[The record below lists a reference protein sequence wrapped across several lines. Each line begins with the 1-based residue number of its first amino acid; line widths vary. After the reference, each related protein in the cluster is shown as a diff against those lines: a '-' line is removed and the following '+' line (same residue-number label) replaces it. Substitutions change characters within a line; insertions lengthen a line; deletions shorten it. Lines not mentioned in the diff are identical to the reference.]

1 MVFFGA
7 ALRGLHRRP
16 LRFGVGALA
25 FTFVTCR
32 TPPPLPKAPSEASE
46 APTERAAK
54 DENPPVRT
62 AEPAVAPEAQ
72 PAAASRRDYSEEHR
86 ELAELYAKRKALSTL
101 RGEAS
106 YYGRAFAGRK
116 TASGEPFEPARYTA
130 AHRTLPFGTVLR
142 VSRVGTRQVVY
153 VRVNDRGPFGKRR
166 RIIDLSEAAADELGM
181 LRDGVCQVRVEVLE
195 RGKKR

>member
-1 MVFFGA
+1 MVFLEA
-7 ALRGLHRRP
+7 ALRGFHRRP

-25 FTFVTCR
+25 FTVVTCR
-32 TPPPLPKAPSEASE
+32 TPPPLPKPPSETSEAPSES
-46 APTERAAK
+46 AANEPK
-54 DENPPVRT
+54 AAALG
-62 AEPAVAPEAQ
+62 AEPPPAPQAQ
-72 PAAASRRDYSEEHR
+72 PEAASRRDYSEEHR
-86 ELAELYAKRKALSTL
+86 ELAELYAKRKSLSTL

-116 TASGEPFEPARYTA
+116 TASGETFEPARYTA
-130 AHRTLPFGTVLR
+130 AHRTLPFGSVLR

-153 VRVNDRGPFGKRR
+153 VRVNDRGPFGKKR

-195 RGKKR
+195 RGKR

>member
-1 MVFFGA
+1 MVFFEA
-7 ALRGLHRRP
+7 ALRGFHRRP

-32 TPPPLPKAPSEASE
+32 TPPPLPKPPSETSE
-46 APTERAAK
+46 AKAERAA
-54 DENPPVRT
+54 DGPNAP
-62 AEPAVAPEAQ
+62 ALAGEPAVAPEAQ
-72 PAAASRRDYSEEHR
+72 PEVASRRDYTEEHR

-130 AHRTLPFGTVLR
+130 AHRTLPFGSVLR

-153 VRVNDRGPFGKRR
+153 VRVNDRGPFGKKR
-166 RIIDLSEAAADELGM
+166 RILDLSEAAAGELGM

-195 RGKKR
+195 RGKR